1 MIAGSGSG
9 GAGAAGGVA
18 GAAALRT
25 HSSSSAAAKVEALCA
40 GGTALLHVIVDWD
53 RTCTTYMHNGRK
65 GDTCHGVV
73 ESRRGPELLEKA
85 CALNAKFHPIEVD
98 PLISRE
104 EKIPHM
110 RAWYAAV
117 NGLLA
122 TEGRISRTDLR
133 EDVRVANMGLREGI
147 PELLRAAVARG
158 FPVTILSAGIGDV
171 IEEALRQLFG
181 PLPPHIRVV
190 SNRMVWHGDVCVG
203 FSEPVI
209 HSASAPAPRKKQR
222 AFFYAPPSI
231 FLLTTVFNK
240 TSRLAFSEQERAQLA
255 AERPHVVLVG
265 DSDGDATM
273 AEGLD
278 ASVLLKIGILN
289 DPAAVEKSLPAYSA
303 LFDIVLQDDPPLWPL
318 LEILRRLGC

>member
-1 MIAGSGSG
+1 MTSTIGDAGSGSG

-18 GAAALRT
+18 GAEALRT

-53 RTCTTYMHNGRK
+53 RTCTTFMHNGRK

-85 CALNAKFHPIEVD
+85 RALNAKFHPLEID
-98 PLISRE
+98 PLLPRE

-117 NGLLA
+117 NELLA

-133 EDVRVANMGLREGI
+133 EDVRAANMGLREGI

-209 HSASAPAPRKKQR
+209 HSASMPHPHPAKSSGPFFTPLPIFHSQQCSTKRQGLHFQSRSARSWRRSARTWCSWATATATQQWLR
-222 AFFYAPPSI
+222 A
-231 FLLTTVFNK
+231 LT
-240 TSRLAFSEQERAQLA
+240 
-255 AERPHVVLVG
+255 
-265 DSDGDATM
+265 
-273 AEGLD
+273 
-278 ASVLLKIGILN
+278 
-289 DPAAVEKSLPAYSA
+289 
-303 LFDIVLQDDPPLWPL
+303 
-318 LEILRRLGC
+318 LRFC